1 MNKVITLDEAL
12 NHIKSGMTVAVG
24 GFLGCGTPHTIIN
37 ALAKKGVKDLTL
49 ICNDTAYVDFG
60 TGKLIVNKQIKKLYA
75 SHIGTNK
82 ETGNQ
87 INSGEL
93 DAHLIPQGTLAER
106 LRSAGTGLGG
116 FLTPTGVGT
125 PIEEGKQKMV
135 IDGKTYLLEKPLKAD
150 IALILGH
157 KVDKKGNIVYRG
169 ATRNFSPL
177 MALAADVV
185 IVEAENLV
193 EVGEISPDDV
203 ETPGMLVD
211 YIVVGGDK

>member
-1 MNKVITLDEAL
+1 MNKVVTLDEAL
-12 NHIKSGMTVAVG
+12 NHIKSGMTIAVG

-60 TGKLIVNKQIKKLYA
+60 TGKLIVNKQIKTLYA

-87 INSGEL
+87 MNAGEL
-93 DAHLIPQGTLAER
+93 EVHLNPQGTLAER
-106 LRSAGTGLGG
+106 LRAAGTGLGG

-125 PIEEGKQKMV
+125 PIEEGKEKME

-150 IALILGH
+150 VALILGH

-169 ATRNFSPL
+169 ATRNFNPL
-177 MALAADVV
+177 MALAADLV

>member
-1 MNKVITLDEAL
+1 M
-12 NHIKSGMTVAVG
+12 
-24 GFLGCGTPHTIIN
+24 
-37 ALAKKGVKDLTL
+37 

-60 TGKLIVNKQIKKLYA
+60 TGKLIVNKQIKTLYA

-87 INSGEL
+87 MNAGEL
-93 DAHLIPQGTLAER
+93 EVHLNPQGTLAER
-106 LRSAGTGLGG
+106 LRAAGTGLGG

-125 PIEEGKQKMV
+125 PIEEGKEKME

-150 IALILGH
+150 VALILGH

-211 YIVVGGDK
+211 YIVAGGDK

>member
-1 MNKVITLDEAL
+1 MNKVVTLDEAL
-12 NHIKSGMTVAVG
+12 SHIKSGMTIAVG

-37 ALAKKGVKDLTL
+37 ALVEKGVKDLTL

-60 TGKLIVNKQIKKLYA
+60 TGKLIVNKQIKRLYA

-87 INSGEL
+87 MNAGEL
-93 DAHLIPQGTLAER
+93 EVHLNPQGTLAER
-106 LRSAGTGLGG
+106 LRAAGTGLGG

-125 PIEEGKQKMV
+125 PIEEGKEKME

-150 IALILGH
+150 VALILGH

-177 MALAADVV
+177 MALAADLV

>member
-1 MNKVITLDEAL
+1 MNKVVTLDEAL
-12 NHIKSGMTVAVG
+12 NHIKSGMTIAVG

-37 ALAKKGVKDLTL
+37 ALVEKGVKDLTL

-60 TGKLIVNKQIKKLYA
+60 TGKLIVNKQIKTLYA

-87 INSGEL
+87 MNAGEL
-93 DAHLIPQGTLAER
+93 EVHLNPQGTLAER
-106 LRSAGTGLGG
+106 LRAAGTGLGG

>member
-1 MNKVITLDEAL
+1 MNKVVTLDEAL
-12 NHIKSGMTVAVG
+12 NHIKSGMTIAVG

-37 ALAKKGVKDLTL
+37 ALVEKGVKDLTL

-60 TGKLIVNKQIKKLYA
+60 TGKLIVNKQIKTLYA

-87 INSGEL
+87 MNAGEL
-93 DAHLIPQGTLAER
+93 EVHLNPQGTLAER
-106 LRSAGTGLGG
+106 LRAAGTGLGG

-125 PIEEGKQKMV
+125 PIEEGKEKME

-150 IALILGH
+150 VALILGH

-177 MALAADVV
+177 MALAADLV

>member
-1 MNKVITLDEAL
+1 MNKVVTLDEAL
-12 NHIKSGMTVAVG
+12 SHIKSGMTIAVG

-37 ALAKKGVKDLTL
+37 ALVEKGVKDLTL

-60 TGKLIVNKQIKKLYA
+60 TGKLIVNKQIKRLYA

-87 INSGEL
+87 MNAGEL
-93 DAHLIPQGTLAER
+93 EVHLNPQGTLAER
-106 LRSAGTGLGG
+106 LRAAGTGLGG

-125 PIEEGKQKMV
+125 PIEEGKEKMV

-150 IALILGH
+150 VALIFGH

-169 ATRNFSPL
+169 ATRNFNPL
-177 MALAADVV
+177 MALAADLV

>member
-1 MNKVITLDEAL
+1 MNKVVTLDEAL

-87 INSGEL
+87 MNAGEL
-93 DAHLIPQGTLAER
+93 EVHLNPQGTLAER
-106 LRSAGTGLGG
+106 LRAAGTGLGG

>member
-1 MNKVITLDEAL
+1 
-12 NHIKSGMTVAVG
+12 
-24 GFLGCGTPHTIIN
+24 
-37 ALAKKGVKDLTL
+37 
-49 ICNDTAYVDFG
+49 
-60 TGKLIVNKQIKKLYA
+60 
-75 SHIGTNK
+75 
-82 ETGNQ
+82 
-87 INSGEL
+87 
-93 DAHLIPQGTLAER
+93 
-106 LRSAGTGLGG
+106 
-116 FLTPTGVGT
+116 
-125 PIEEGKQKMV
+125 MV

>member
-1 MNKVITLDEAL
+1 MNKVVTLDEAL
-12 NHIKSGMTVAVG
+12 NHIKSGMTIAVG

-37 ALAKKGVKDLTL
+37 ALVEKGVKDLTL

-60 TGKLIVNKQIKKLYA
+60 TGKLIVNKQIKTLYA

-87 INSGEL
+87 MNAGEL
-93 DAHLIPQGTLAER
+93 EVHLNPQGTLAER
-106 LRSAGTGLGG
+106 LRAAGTGLGG

-125 PIEEGKQKMV
+125 PIEEGKEKME

-150 IALILGH
+150 VALILGH

>member
-1 MNKVITLDEAL
+1 MNKVVTLDEAL
-12 NHIKSGMTVAVG
+12 NHIKSGMTINK
-24 GFLGCGTPHTIIN
+24 FLVLLLI
-37 ALAKKGVKDLTL
+37 LSSKGVKDLTL

-60 TGKLIVNKQIKKLYA
+60 TGKLIVNKQIKTLYA

-87 INSGEL
+87 MNAGEL
-93 DAHLIPQGTLAER
+93 EVHLNPQGTLAER
-106 LRSAGTGLGG
+106 LRAAGTGLGG

-125 PIEEGKQKMV
+125 PIEEGKEKME

-150 IALILGH
+150 VALILGH

-211 YIVVGGDK
+211 YIVAGGDK